1 MYPIPNRLWQCI
13 VLFFVSL
20 LIGYSPSLFLDLDA
34 KIVMLLLFPM
44 IACAL
49 FGIIWLI
56 NLLNKRKLP
65 VFRVSVPRNSILLIL
80 LAALIVIGVRFGF
93 WAFAPHGL
101 GASQSPLYILSA
113 ILIGPI
119 VEEFIFRG
127 VFLNGLLKRYSA
139 WFSIISISLFF
150 GLLHFD
156 YSMVQLQQDISIQV
170 VNFTQAFILGIILG
184 FVFWK
189 TGSITPPILLHFL
202 ANFITLIV
210 LDNFSVQSIA
220 IQYTIGAFAF
230 VLATFAFFV
239 SFRQQV
245 NNN

>member
-13 VLFFVSL
+13 VLFFASL
-20 LIGYSPSLFLDLDA
+20 FIGYSPSFFLDLDA
-34 KIVMLLLFPM
+34 KIIMLLLFPM
-44 IACAL
+44 IACVL

-56 NLLNKRKLP
+56 SLFKKRPLP
-65 VFRVSVPRNSILLIL
+65 IIRVSVSRNSLLLIFF
-80 LAALIVIGVRFGF
+80 AALTVIGVRFGF
-93 WAFAPHGL
+93 WAFAPHES
-101 GASQSPLYILSA
+101 GASQSSVYILSA

-170 VNFTQAFILGIILG
+170 VNFIQGFILGIILG

-189 TGSITPPILLHFL
+189 TGSITPSILLHFL
-202 ANFITLIV
+202 ANLISIMV
-210 LDNFSVQSIA
+210 LDNLSVKSTT
-220 IQYTIGAFAF
+220 IQYTIGAFAC
-230 VLATFAFFV
+230 VLATFAFVV
-239 SFRQQV
+239 SFKQQV
-245 NNN
+245 NNI